1 MRCPTRQQMQRS
13 LRLPGQEAE
22 LGSDGLPVL
31 VQGSWSQDKLY
42 FVSYFSSLF
51 NGGMKKFWATRAYV
65 DLFAGPGLCKER
77 GSGTEFAGS
86 PLIALNCKTPFTH
99 LYCNDINSDYTN
111 ALAARQRRLHPQ
123 ANIEY
128 FNLDCNQAA
137 GEIAGRIPSG
147 ALTLAFIDPWNY
159 ELNFDSLT
167 YLAKRPATDLIMTF
181 HTGAI
186 KRNAHQQIAAVDA
199 FLGDKAWRT
208 RYIESQTN
216 VSNPPTTVLIDTF
229 RNRLRSKLGYTH
241 FGDPMSIKNSTGL
254 TIFYL
259 LFASKHPRGLDF
271 WEKSSKK
278 QRSGQRVML

>member
-1 MRCPTRQQMQRS
+1 M
-13 LRLPGQEAE
+13 PGQEAE

-77 GSGTEFAGS
+77 DSGTEFAGS

-99 LYCNDINSDYTN
+99 HFFNDISPDYLG
-111 ALAARQRRLHPQ
+111 ALATRQRRLHPQ
-123 ANIEY
+123 ANVEY

-137 GEIAGRIPSG
+137 RKIAGRIPRG

-159 ELNFDSLT
+159 ELEFDSLT
-167 YLAKRPATDLIMTF
+167 HLGQRKGTDLMVTF

-186 KRNAHQQIAAVDA
+186 KRNAHQELAAVDA
-199 FLGDKAWRT
+199 FLGDQNWKA
-208 RYIESQTN
+208 RYFEFQDDVSRSATES
-216 VSNPPTTVLIDTF
+216 LIDTF
-229 RNRLRSKLGYTH
+229 GSGLRSKLGYTE
-241 FGDPMSIKNSTGL
+241 FGDPMPIKNSTGL
-254 TIFYL
+254 PIFYL

-271 WEKSSKK
+271 WEKSSAKL
-278 QRSGQRVML
+278 RSGQRVML